1 LINLFFIIDCYREGM
16 NRIKFND
23 HFAAIRCILMI
34 LIISISTPLR
44 AEEPAC
50 PEPPREAFMAIDQ
63 VWPDQVVSI
72 RWHEKNDEDWLD
84 VVIWRDRPFLW
95 NQYDLTGIT
104 CSAVRKVWNP
114 DCSFAVYVNAP
125 GWRKSIQN
133 GCSKLSSPA
142 NQ

>member
-1 LINLFFIIDCYREGM
+1 MIDCYREGM

-44 AEEPAC
+44 VDEPAC
-50 PEPPREAFMAIDQ
+50 PEPTREAFIAIDQ
-63 VWPDQVVSI
+63 AWPNQVISI
-72 RWHEKNDEDWLD
+72 RWHEQYDRDWLD
-84 VVIWRDRPFLW
+84 VVLWRDRPFLW
-95 NQYDLTGIT
+95 NQFSITGIT

-114 DCSFAVYVNAP
+114 DCTFGVTVNAP
-125 GWRKSIQN
+125 RWREASTF

-142 NQ
+142 TQ